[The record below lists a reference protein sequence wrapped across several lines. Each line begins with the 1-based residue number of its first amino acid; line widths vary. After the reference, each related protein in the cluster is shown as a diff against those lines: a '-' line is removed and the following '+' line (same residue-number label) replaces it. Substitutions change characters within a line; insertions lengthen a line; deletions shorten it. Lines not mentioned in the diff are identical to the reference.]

1 MLFVDKEKLSAGYF
15 PASEFVRL
23 APENPAVRRQ
33 LEVAC
38 AISGNAEEARQLIQE
53 YLRLEPDHSAVN
65 IRGRL
70 PARNL
75 ATVALF
81 IDALCAAGLPRE
93 A

>member
-1 MLFVDKEKLSAGYF
+1 MLKK
-15 PASEFVRL
+15 
-23 APENPAVRRQ
+23 RQ
-33 LEVAC
+33 LV
-38 AISGNAEEARQLIQE
+38 LE

-75 ATVALF
+75 VAVELF
-81 IDALCAAGLPRE
+81 IDALCEAGLPRE